1 MKNSQIYF
9 AIILLMVS
17 TIVMRS
23 GFLLF
28 GKYVKLSAR
37 LQKALT
43 YAPAAA
49 IASIIVQAIFFVQG
63 QLMFSW
69 NNHRLIAAVPAA
81 LFFLWK
87 KSMLGCIIVGMFFLT
102 ALRNGFWL

>member
-1 MKNSQIYF
+1 MTNLQVCT
-9 AIILLMVS
+9 AIVLLMVS

-28 GKYVKLSAR
+28 GKYVRLSPR

-49 IASIIVQAIFFVQG
+49 IASIIVQALFFING
-63 QLMFSW
+63 SFALSW
-69 NNHRLIAAVPAA
+69 SNHRLIAALPAA

-87 KSMLGCIIVGMFFLT
+87 KNMLGCILVGMFSFT